1 MQFRTINKNSIYQIK
16 GKIMNDIFLGVN
28 IDHVATLRN
37 ARGTSYPDPLDIA
50 LAAINA
56 GANFITVHLREDRR
70 HIKDQDVQNVKNNI
84 GNTKLNL
91 EIAPTHEMLTIAKQI
106 KPYSICIVPENRKEI
121 TTEGGLDLTNE
132 DLRKELTTLIKEA
145 HELGIKVSLF
155 VEPDME
161 QLKYTKELQVDIV
174 ELHTGNYCNNPSA
187 KEFKLIS
194 TAAKYLTDQ
203 KIECHA
209 GHGLTYESA
218 KAIAK
223 IPHISAL
230 NIGHFLICNALFNGV
245 EHSVK
250 KMKAILA
257 KH

>member
-1 MQFRTINKNSIYQIK
+1 
-16 GKIMNDIFLGVN
+16 MNDVLLGVN

-37 ARGTSYPDPLDIA
+37 ARGTSYPNPLDIA
-50 LAAINA
+50 LAAVSA
-56 GANFITVHLREDRR
+56 GADFITVHLREDRR
-70 HIKDQDVQNVKNNI
+70 HIKDQDVQNLKNNI
-84 GNTKLNL
+84 GKLNL

-132 DLRKELTTLIKEA
+132 DLRKELIILTKEV
-145 HELGIKVSLF
+145 HKLDIKVSLF
-155 VEPDME
+155 VEPDIE
-161 QLKYTKELQVDIV
+161 QLKHIKELQADIV

-187 KEFKLIS
+187 KEFDLIIN
-194 TAAKYLTDQ
+194 AAKHLAEH

-218 KAIAK
+218 AIIAN

-230 NIGHFLICNALFNGV
+230 NIGHFLICNALFNGI
-245 EHSVK
+245 EHSIK
-250 KMKAILA
+250 KMKVILT
-257 KH
+257 KN